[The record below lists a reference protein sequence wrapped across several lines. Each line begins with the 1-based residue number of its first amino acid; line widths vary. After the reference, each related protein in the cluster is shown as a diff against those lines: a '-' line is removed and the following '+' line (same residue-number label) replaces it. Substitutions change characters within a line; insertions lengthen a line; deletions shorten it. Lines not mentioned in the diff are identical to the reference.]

1 MTAMKPIHVST
12 QPRLSRRHFLRA
24 AGVSLSLPMLE
35 AMTPA
40 FAKGSDAKPRR
51 MVAVCTDLGMMPDMF
66 FPKGTG
72 KDYTLS
78 PYLHL
83 LKDHRSDFTVF
94 SGVSHPEVDGAHA
107 ADKCFLTAAPHP
119 TRGGF
124 RNTISLDQLA
134 AQQIGHLTRFPS
146 LTLVVGPAN
155 TSLSWT
161 SDGVQIPGENRASK
175 LFDRLFFQGS
185 KAEIEAQIQRL
196 REGRSL
202 MDAVADRTRSLQRD
216 LGPRD
221 KERLDQYFTAVRDF
235 EKRLAQS
242 EAWETQPKPQVST
255 KAPADHLEPDALIPR
270 TRAMFEVVR
279 LALETDSTRLIS
291 VLISQGFNPKVD
303 LPGVTLPHHALT
315 HQGGAGDSRTQLRTI
330 EEAQLKELKTLITG
344 LKSVKEQGATLLD
357 RTMLLYGSNL
367 GNAATHGTTN
377 LPTILAGG
385 GFKHGQHLAFDPKNN
400 TPLCNLY
407 VTMLQ
412 CLGIEVDKFSSSTG
426 TLSGLKT

>member
-1 MTAMKPIHVST
+1 MTAMKPFHVST

-40 FAKGSDAKPRR
+40 FAKGSDATPRR
-51 MVAVCTDLGMMPDMF
+51 MIAICTDLGMMPDMF
-66 FPKGTG
+66 FPKETG

-78 PYLHL
+78 PYLDL

-175 LFDRLFFQGS
+175 LFERLFFQGS
-185 KAEIEAQIQRL
+185 KAEVEAQIQRL
-196 REGRSL
+196 KEGRSL
-202 MDAVADRTRSLQRD
+202 MDAVAD
-216 LGPRD
+216 
-221 KERLDQYFTAVRDF
+221 LDRA
-235 EKRLAQS
+235 LIA
-242 EAWETQPKPQVST
+242 
-255 KAPADHLEPDALIPR
+255 APAAPSTP
-270 TRAMFEVVR
+270 TR
-279 LALETDSTRLIS
+279 
-291 VLISQGFNPKVD
+291 
-303 LPGVTLPHHALT
+303 
-315 HQGGAGDSRTQLRTI
+315 
-330 EEAQLKELKTLITG
+330 
-344 LKSVKEQGATLLD
+344 
-357 RTMLLYGSNL
+357 
-367 GNAATHGTTN
+367 
-377 LPTILAGG
+377 
-385 GFKHGQHLAFDPKNN
+385 
-400 TPLCNLY
+400 
-407 VTMLQ
+407 
-412 CLGIEVDKFSSSTG
+412 
-426 TLSGLKT
+426 